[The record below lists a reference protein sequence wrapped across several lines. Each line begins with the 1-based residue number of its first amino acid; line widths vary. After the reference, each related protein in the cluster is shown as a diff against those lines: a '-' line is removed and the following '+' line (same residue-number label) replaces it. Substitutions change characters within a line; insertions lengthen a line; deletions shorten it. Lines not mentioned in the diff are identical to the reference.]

1 MTNNFGNNSFGKLTG
16 RKTVKKEIKEEEKV
30 IKTPK
35 AEEEEPEPFEI
46 EVKSWV
52 EDK

>member
-16 RKTVKKEIKEEEKV
+16 RKTVKTEIKKEETVIEK
-30 IKTPK
+30 PK
-35 AEEEEPEPFEI
+35 AAEEPEPFEI